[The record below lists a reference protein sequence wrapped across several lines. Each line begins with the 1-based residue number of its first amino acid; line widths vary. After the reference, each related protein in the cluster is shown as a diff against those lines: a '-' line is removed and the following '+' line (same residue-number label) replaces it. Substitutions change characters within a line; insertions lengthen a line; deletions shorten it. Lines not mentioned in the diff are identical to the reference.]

1 MPTGRPVSGETT
13 TRWAVSCS
21 SISCTACSSDSSGE
35 TVTISV
41 PAISVGGRLL
51 GARAQRAHQ
60 VEVGDDAPGE
70 PVAGMVA
77 PDDAGDHDAV
87 DRLLGHRAGDGRD
100 VVVRLAVEEPEL
112 HGIADPGAAEDFGG

>member
-1 MPTGRPVSGETT
+1 MLVHQLHRLLERLERRDGHDLGARDL
-13 TRWAVSCS
+13 R
-21 SISCTACSSDSSGE
+21 
-35 TVTISV
+35 
-41 PAISVGGRLL
+41 GGRLL

-112 HGIADPGAAEDFGG
+112 HGIADPGAAEDLGR